1 MFKSIIFAVFLTTLF
16 LQPSAQAIKYK
27 VTEKEYIDRCYDWDI
42 YQANICPFPAE
53 LEYLCDDCR
62 YDGEGRTQKN
72 GNIIPD
78 GSGNYSNIIIES
90 FIPPNPN
97 PSSED
102 DFDLQIF
109 NTETQCLGD
118 SNCNRYV

>member
-62 YDGEGRTQKN
+62 YDGGGSEG
-72 GNIIPD
+72 G
-78 GSGNYSNIIIES
+78 GW
-90 FIPPNPN
+90 
-97 PSSED
+97 
-102 DFDLQIF
+102 
-109 NTETQCLGD
+109 
-118 SNCNRYV
+118 